1 MAALSWKS
9 LSLLGAILL
18 IALGLQAGA
27 IKIMVNLH
35 QPDEPVLAD
44 APQKPAPSTR
54 AESPPPVKPT
64 EIIAD
69 PPHLASPTAT
79 PEPAHGSPNAEAHS
93 PEVPLPSP
101 EAHGS
106 KPSPSPEAQL
116 SPKAHDSKLPPSSEA
131 QTLPAAAHNP
141 MASNIPPPIELD
153 PEPAAE
159 EPAPATPHA
168 ASAEANLA
176 TATPLAEPAASTT
189 LLEPNWLKGRDSKRY
204 TVQLYSGKD
213 MAQLRQIAGSV
224 TGAAPSAYF
233 VTTSRSGPWYSL
245 VVGDYPDFTAAQ
257 TVATQIAAQSSTLKP
272 WIRRFSEIQAKMR

>member
-18 IALGLQAGA
+18 IAIGLQAGA
-27 IKIMVNLH
+27 IKIIVNLN
-35 QPDEPVLAD
+35 QPDEPALAD
-44 APQKPAPSTR
+44 TRQKPAPSNH
-54 AESPPPVKPT
+54 AELPPPVKST

-69 PPHLASPTAT
+69 PPHLASPTT
-79 PEPAHGSPNAEAHS
+79 THESAHNSPSLEAHS
-93 PEVPLPSP
+93 AEAPPPSLKAPPSP

-106 KPSPSPEAQL
+106 KPPPSPETQI
-116 SPKAHDSKLPPSSEA
+116 
-131 QTLPAAAHNP
+131 LPAATHNP

-153 PEPAAE
+153 AEPATQ

-176 TATPLAEPAASTT
+176 TATPLTEPAASTT
-189 LLEPNWLKGRDSKRY
+189 LLEPDWLKGRDSKRY

-213 MAQLRQIAGSV
+213 MAKLREIAGSV
-224 TGAAPSAYF
+224 TGAAPPAYF